1 MVTRV
6 SRFAAVLAMAS
17 LVMPTQTQAA
27 PLPAKRGGAYLP
39 PVMRA
44 EAPGV
49 PVARDHP
56 GRWRGG
62 WGGGWRHRDDGL
74 SGGDVLA
81 GLLVIGGIAA
91 IAVAASN
98 ADKRK
103 REEARDY
110 PNNRNSDNRY
120 PENRYAPP
128 RGQDSAPSQGSGS
141 GSIDAAVDACV
152 AEIER
157 GRDPVDSV
165 DSVTKAVDG
174 WRIEGHLGGGK
185 PFACRVGSDGRIG
198 SVTVDGVAPAF

>member
-17 LVMPTQTQAA
+17 FAMPTQTQAA

-49 PVARDHP
+49 PAARDHP

-62 WGGGWRHRDDGL
+62 WGGGWRHRDDGI

-98 ADKRK
+98 SDKRK

-110 PNNRNSDNRY
+110 PDNRY
-120 PENRYAPP
+120 TPP
-128 RGQDSAPSQGSGS
+128 RAQDSAPSAGGGS
-141 GSIDAAVDACV
+141 GSIDAAVDTCV
-152 AEIER
+152 AEVER
-157 GRDPVDSV
+157 GREPVDSV

-174 WRIEGHLGGGK
+174 WRIEGHLSGGK

-198 SVTVDGVAPAF
+198 TLTVDGAAPAG